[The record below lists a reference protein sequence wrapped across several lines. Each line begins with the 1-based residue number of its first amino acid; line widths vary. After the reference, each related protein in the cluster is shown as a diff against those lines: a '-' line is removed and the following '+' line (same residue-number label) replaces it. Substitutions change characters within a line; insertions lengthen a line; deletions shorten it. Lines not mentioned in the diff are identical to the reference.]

1 MEIGVGIQGA
11 CGLIPEKLGLD
22 CKPDVA
28 GGGTVLGDG
37 VGEVVGDGA
46 EEPGPHDTILAGP
59 IGGGGNGGVRE
70 DMALQGIPPSEV
82 EGLTPSSVEGGRHVE
97 EAEWDEQAD
106 VLHRS
111 RLRVEVDER
120 GGLMLS
126 SGVEDGLVVDG
137 GKGGFVVVMGRR
149 RRKIGRGAF
158 LRGSVAS
165 RSASAAAASRSAS
178 AARVTAASRAA
189 WREAAS
195 AGVTG
200 RASG

>member
-1 MEIGVGIQGA
+1 
-11 CGLIPEKLGLD
+11 
-22 CKPDVA
+22 
-28 GGGTVLGDG
+28 
-37 VGEVVGDGA
+37 
-46 EEPGPHDTILAGP
+46 
-59 IGGGGNGGVRE
+59 
-70 DMALQGIPPSEV
+70 MALQGIPPSEV